1 MTTRL
6 GAPPRIEIAA
16 RQSNEW
22 AAEAGREDNA
32 DLGFTAGEMRAVVRR
47 QLTGSIVVGLAI
59 AVVAGLT
66 ALRPSHPE
74 TSLTSIHRFPVAEQ
88 PIIIRA
94 ERHIASTKQY
104 GNGDLQPSRERP

>member
-16 RQSNEW
+16 HQSNEW
-22 AAEAGREDNA
+22 AAEAVRQDDA

-74 TSLTSIHRFPVAEQ
+74 TSFTSVRSFPVVEQ

-94 ERHIASTKQY
+94 ERHMASTKPY
-104 GNGDLQPSRERP
+104 ENGGLQPSRERP